1 MRNLSKQW
9 VLRKYPSCKR
19 KLIMNNKWIKFFAAV
34 LIGIMPVE
42 FACYWLG
49 VSVGDLVFF
58 TGAFFM
64 IGWGTLVD
72 IATDDPK
79 FIEEIKKTP
88 IQK

>member
-1 MRNLSKQW
+1 M
-9 VLRKYPSCKR
+9 
-19 KLIMNNKWIKFFAAV
+19 NKWIKFFAAV
-34 LIGIMPVE
+34 VIGIMPVNLV
-42 FACYWLG
+42 CYWLG
-49 VSVGDLVFF
+49 ASVADLLFL